1 MAGSEAAGAWRSTGA
16 GSSAHGQL
24 VGCSR
29 PWVGMI
35 ARVGLTCALRRRL
48 LPLVQAMSTGASA
61 AQPPAIEVERKF
73 LLPVDADSLEA
84 LRRRIVAKGG
94 ALIKRISFEDSY
106 FDSPSYSLT
115 LGDHWLRQ
123 RDGAWELKVPGRH
136 VGGTAVYTELETEL
150 EIASA
155 LAKQLEIPAPPASLD
170 ELLAQCCI
178 APCATFGTTR
188 ESFSLPLD
196 GGYHIDLVSAFLSRS
211 SQPTDPSCRLLVVR
225 ARSLTPA
232 VAACCW
238 PGYVIVRVRYR
249 RDRGDVRRGKRSGG
263 GGGENWALRSVSQ
276 PLSFQLIQ
284 LVTRIH
290 HDWLVTEFKWT
301 DGWVA
306 LGSELGVTMAT
317 EKGQLQSKV
326 SKSLLSNRPAHH
338 AALKEAG
345 II

>member
-170 ELLAQCCI
+170 ELLTVLH
-178 APCATFGTTR
+178 CA
-188 ESFSLPLD
+188 
-196 GGYHIDLVSAFLSRS
+196 
-211 SQPTDPSCRLLVVR
+211 
-225 ARSLTPA
+225 
-232 VAACCW
+232 
-238 PGYVIVRVRYR
+238 VRY
-249 RDRGDVRRGKRSGG
+249 VRHHSRVVFAPSRWRVPYRSGQC
-263 GGGENWALRSVSQ
+263 VSQ
-276 PLSFQLIQ
+276 PQQ
-284 LVTRIH
+284 P
-290 HDWLVTEFKWT
+290 
-301 DGWVA
+301 A
-306 LGSELGVTMAT
+306 
-317 EKGQLQSKV
+317 
-326 SKSLLSNRPAHH
+326 NRPQLPFAGRACTLTH
-338 AALKEAG
+338 ASRRRVLLARICHRSGTVSERSR
-345 II
+345 

>member
-1 MAGSEAAGAWRSTGA
+1 
-16 GSSAHGQL
+16 
-24 VGCSR
+24 
-29 PWVGMI
+29 
-35 ARVGLTCALRRRL
+35 
-48 LPLVQAMSTGASA
+48 
-61 AQPPAIEVERKF
+61 VERKF
-73 LLPVDADSLEA
+73 LLPVDPDSLEA

-136 VGGTAVYTELETEL
+136 VGGTAVYTELETEP

-155 LAKQLEIPAPPASLD
+155 LAKQLEIPAPPTSLD
-170 ELLAQCCI
+170 ELLEQCCI
-178 APCATFGTTR
+178 APFATFGTTR

-211 SQPTDPSCRLLVVR
+211 SQPTDPSCRLLVVL
-225 ARSLTPA
+225 ARSVTPA
-232 VAACCW
+232 VAACCCQDMSSF
-238 PGYVIVRVRYR
+238 GYGI
-249 RDRGDVRRGKRSGG
+249 
-263 GGGENWALRSVSQ
+263 GEIEVMCAEASEVEAAAERIGLLGPSVSHS
-276 PLSFQLIQ
+276 PLIQ
-284 LVTRIH
+284 LMTRIH
-290 HDWLVTEFKWT
+290 HDWLVTEFKWM
-301 DGWVA
+301 DGWVT

-326 SKSLLSNRPAHH
+326 SKCLLSNRPAHH